1 MAVVAGFRKKNAHA
15 SNPSNPRLAPASFS
29 DFSRG
34 ATIPSRTREQKEST
48 MTRRGN
54 IARLPKAA
62 REVLNQRID
71 RHEEGKV
78 SRRG

>member
-1 MAVVAGFRKKNAHA
+1 MKRRIFGMMAGSTAAALAAG
-15 SNPSNPRLAPASFS
+15 
-29 DFSRG
+29 
-34 ATIPSRTREQKEST
+34 
-48 MTRRGN
+48 
-54 IARLPKAA
+54 LPKAA